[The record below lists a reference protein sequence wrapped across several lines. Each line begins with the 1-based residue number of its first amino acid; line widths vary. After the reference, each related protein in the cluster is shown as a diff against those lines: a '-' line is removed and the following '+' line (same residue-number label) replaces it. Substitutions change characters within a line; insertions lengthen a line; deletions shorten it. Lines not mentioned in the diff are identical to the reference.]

1 MTARAA
7 RLASL
12 ATATLLLLSLLAP
25 ELRLARGFDKLG
37 GRLGIQERHLRV
49 FNNFADAPT
58 NNNVTPDPNF
68 PGYTGAELAIWKAAV
83 EWGTGHGDGS
93 GDPTQATLGDGMA
106 DFDPAWM
113 GNAGGVG
120 TTEDNVAS
128 AIGSCTEGLLAY
140 TETGF
145 TDGWRIRFCDTRTW
159 ADGPGNVN
167 QLSYDLQGVMVHEY
181 GHALGLAHSTTSG
194 ASMTASTGPSNEA
207 ARSIHP
213 DDVAGLQC
221 IYGTRSPD
229 KPTITA
235 VSVDRVLGLATLQ
248 GMGFLPSGNDIWFT
262 PEGVTPP
269 SSDPRVLVTGQPSL
283 EAGTRIVVPIPPD
296 AGPGAVHVHVGTNA
310 PFTLSNGFPFDPA
323 GASALPATATPYN
336 GSGLNPL
343 CMQSQAPPV
352 LGSPWGVVID
362 ALGHP
367 GGAGLSG
374 VLCYAGSSQ
383 GIVLAGGEL
392 LVELTSPFYGSSL
405 LVSTGV
411 SDLHPIPIPAGVA
424 FLGRMGT
431 CQGLTFRDG
440 TGVRFCNAENV
451 TLGF

>member
-194 ASMTASTGPSNEA
+194 ASMVASTGPSNEA
-207 ARSIHP
+207 ARC
-213 DDVAGLQC
+213 ALWTQ
-221 IYGTRSPD
+221 
-229 KPTITA
+229 
-235 VSVDRVLGLATLQ
+235 L
-248 GMGFLPSGNDIWFT
+248 LP
-262 PEGVTPP
+262 
-269 SSDPRVLVTGQPSL
+269 
-283 EAGTRIVVPIPPD
+283 
-296 AGPGAVHVHVGTNA
+296 
-310 PFTLSNGFPFDPA
+310 
-323 GASALPATATPYN
+323 
-336 GSGLNPL
+336 
-343 CMQSQAPPV
+343 
-352 LGSPWGVVID
+352 
-362 ALGHP
+362 
-367 GGAGLSG
+367 
-374 VLCYAGSSQ
+374 
-383 GIVLAGGEL
+383 
-392 LVELTSPFYGSSL
+392 LVEAAPDSDMVAALEFFEIENQRLLRNFHFFY
-405 LVSTGV
+405 
-411 SDLHPIPIPAGVA
+411 IKI
-424 FLGRMGT
+424 RK
-431 CQGLTFRDG
+431 
-440 TGVRFCNAENV
+440 NV
-451 TLGF
+451 FGKIT